1 MSTAVASAV
10 TASLGPPSMDHSR
23 PYATIAPTG
32 STISSATPTRRS
44 NGTNSRSPPSM
55 HDSAALRRLS
65 SEGKR
70 SPNTGSL
77 HRASHL
83 PKVLVK
89 QEPGSPPLPTPRHRP
104 SRLNLAS
111 SNMGNGGPASA
122 RPSAP
127 LTSRDSAGLAVH
139 DIGLACLSPGFNT
152 VDPSMREQLER
163 SMNVREQQRKIIEAR
178 QKGGNPADLD
188 ALRTTEGSAFKLTA
202 KTPGTGRRK
211 GPPPGLSIAPPSHE
225 SFANERVIQSAP
237 LHGGFPR
244 GQMPLTRQII
254 NQPSNLSHT
263 SHIHHIPAN
272 QTNNRL
278 PPISDVFPG
287 ELNAGPLP
295 TRPSSHFQSPG
306 RSSQSAAH
314 HQPLPSPSYPNPPHT
329 AYPHPRSTSTRRR
342 EFTSA
347 EEAVKEMTGGRED
360 MMPRMVHY
368 GGQQPPTPPSP
379 RNIGLGVSA
388 PAELLPL
395 RTGSSRRRDR
405 DEYERDHGSPPL
417 GRGPQAQQA
426 RKGPFGEGRDS
437 PASIASKKEEFLKVV
452 SRAWD
457 LWHE

>member
-1 MSTAVASAV
+1 MT
-10 TASLGPPSMDHSR
+10 TRLR
-23 PYATIAPTG
+23 APQ
-32 STISSATPTRRS
+32 I
-44 NGTNSRSPPSM
+44 
-55 HDSAALRRLS
+55 
-65 SEGKR
+65 
-70 SPNTGSL
+70 
-77 HRASHL
+77 

-104 SRLNLAS
+104 SRLNLAN
-111 SNMGNGGPASA
+111 SNMANGGALSA

-152 VDPSMREQLER
+152 ADPSMREQLER

-178 QKGGNPADLD
+178 QKGGNPADLE

-225 SFANERVIQSAP
+225 HFANERVIQSAP
-237 LHGGFPR
+237 LHASFPR
-244 GQMPLTRQII
+244 GHMPMTRQVI

-263 SHIHHIPAN
+263 SHIHHVPAN

-287 ELNAGPLP
+287 ELQAGPS
-295 TRPSSHFQSPG
+295 TSRPSHFQSPSS
-306 RSSQSAAH
+306 SSQSNAH

-329 AYPHPRSTSTRRR
+329 ASYPPRSNRRR

-360 MMPRMVHY
+360 LLPRMVHY
-368 GGQQPPTPPSP
+368 GGHQPPTPPSP
-379 RNIGLGVSA
+379 KNIGLGVSA
-388 PAELLPL
+388 PADLL
-395 RTGSSRRRDR
+395 RSGGSRRRDR
-405 DEYERDHGSPPL
+405 DEYERDAGSPPL
-417 GRGPQAQQA
+417 GRGPQTQQA

-437 PASIASKKEEFLKVV
+437 PASIALKKEEFMKVV